1 MEARVNRLRLGRP
14 GMLGALLVAAGAAF
28 LVFALQP
35 LERRHEALL
44 AQSEA
49 AIKRKTRADS
59 NVIPVSAAEGRLASF
74 YAFFRRDGELLTDH
88 LARLY
93 ALAGRAGVEART
105 AEYRLA
111 ESRGL
116 RLVEYSISM
125 PATGT
130 YSEVRTF
137 IEYALEEIP
146 VLALDHV
153 SLRRKRAAD
162 HQVEAEIRFTVFTS
176 R

>member
-1 MEARVNRLRLGRP
+1 MTRLRLGRP
-14 GMLGALLVAAGAAF
+14 GMLGALLIAAGAAF
-28 LVFALQP
+28 LAFALQP
-35 LERRHEALL
+35 LERRHATLLEQSEALL
-44 AQSEA
+44 
-49 AIKRKTRADS
+49 KRKARANR

-74 YAFFRRDGELLTDH
+74 YAFFRRDDELTDH

-93 ALAGRAGVEART
+93 AVAARAGVEART

-111 ESRGL
+111 ESRSL

-153 SLRRKRAAD
+153 SMRRKRPAD
-162 HQVEAEIRFTVFTS
+162 QQVEAEIRFTVFMS

>member
-1 MEARVNRLRLGRP
+1 MEARVNRLRLGPP
-14 GMLGALLVAAGAAF
+14 GILGALLIAAGVAF
-28 LVFALQP
+28 LAFALQP
-35 LERRHEALL
+35 LERRYETLL
-44 AQSEA
+44 AQSEDA
-49 AIKRKTRADS
+49 LKRKTRADRNS
-59 NVIPVSAAEGRLASF
+59 IIPVSAAEGRLASF
-74 YAFFRRDGELLTDH
+74 YAFFRRDDELTDH

-93 ALAGRAGVEART
+93 AVAARAGVEART

-116 RLVEYSISM
+116 RLVEYSINM

-153 SLRRKRAAD
+153 SMRRKRGAD

>member
-1 MEARVNRLRLGRP
+1 MNRLRLGRP

-28 LVFALQP
+28 LAFALQP

-49 AIKRKTRADS
+49 ALKRKARSDR

-74 YAFFRRDGELLTDH
+74 YAFFRRDDELTDH

-130 YSEVRTF
+130 YGEVRTF

-153 SLRRKRAAD
+153 SLRRKRIAD
-162 HQVEAEIRFTVFTS
+162 HQVEAEIRFTVFLS